1 MGFVTDFNSA
11 TAVMSGISIDKE
23 TKMATIGDLHQAR
36 QDRPTHDQIEKRAYE
51 LYLKEGEECSPTEYW
66 LRAEE
71 ALLQEYGK
79 KRKAIKSRSATAE
92 SAPMSRKRLLNKNV
106 AE

>member
-11 TAVMSGISIDKE
+11 TAVMSGIPIDKE
-23 TKMATIGDLHQAR
+23 TKMATIGDSQQAR

>member
-11 TAVMSGISIDKE
+11 TVVALGISTDKE

-36 QDRPTHDQIEKRAYE
+36 QNRPTHDQIEKRAYE
-51 LYLKEGEECSPTEYW
+51 LYLKEGEEYSPTEYW

-71 ALLQEYGK
+71 ELLQEYGK
-79 KRKAIKSRSATAE
+79 KRKAIKSRSATAGSE
-92 SAPMSRKRLLNKNV
+92 PTSTKQLINDA